1 MYTVFNWYLME
12 NTVEN
17 VLDINKNAKNKQK
30 YKKIANPILKING
43 ISNDKIPDITT
54 NRLIKAMLTIK

>member
-1 MYTVFNWYLME
+1 ME

-17 VLDINKNAKNKQK
+17 ALDINKNAKNKQK
-30 YKKIANPILKING
+30 YKKIANPILKINR